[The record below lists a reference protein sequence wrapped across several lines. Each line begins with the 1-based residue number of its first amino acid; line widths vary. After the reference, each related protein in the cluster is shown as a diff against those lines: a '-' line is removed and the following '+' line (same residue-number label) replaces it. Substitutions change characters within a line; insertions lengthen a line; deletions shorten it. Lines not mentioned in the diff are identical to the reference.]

1 MNIIFLIFTLN
12 CLFIE
17 QKVHG
22 FQNFN
27 RFSKNQLHIIK
38 TWKYLLKKQHPDE
51 KDVRNI
57 VGRSLSITQSPEIK
71 KYNLVDKSLFSR
83 ISLLA
88 CSIL

>member
-1 MNIIFLIFTLN
+1 MNIIFLIFALN
-12 CLFIE
+12 CLFIQ
-17 QKVHG
+17 QKVLG

-27 RFSKNQLHIIK
+27 RFSKNHPHIIK
-38 TWKYLLKKQHPDE
+38 TWKYLLKKQHPEE

>member
-1 MNIIFLIFTLN
+1 MNIIFLIFALL

-17 QKVHG
+17 QTVHG

-27 RFSKNQLHIIK
+27 KISKNHLHIIK
-38 TWKYLLKKQHPDE
+38 TWKYLLKKQHPEE
-51 KDVRNI
+51 KDARNI
-57 VGRSLSITQSPEIK
+57 VGRSLSIIQSPEIK
-71 KYNLVDKSLFSR
+71 EYNLVDKSLFSR